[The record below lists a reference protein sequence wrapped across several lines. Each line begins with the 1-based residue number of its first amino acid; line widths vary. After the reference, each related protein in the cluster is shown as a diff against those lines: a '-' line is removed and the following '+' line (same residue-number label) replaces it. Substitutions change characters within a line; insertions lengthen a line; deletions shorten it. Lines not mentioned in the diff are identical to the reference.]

1 MLYQDGFPRL
11 RTVDHRVKHTSD
23 DPDSFEPSFHTGLVL
38 PIFPAHRVLA
48 SADFHALEML
58 FSASSMLHYNPVPY
72 LYLVLPSLFSPE
84 RTLLSLNYLCC
95 LLCRQ
100 FSNTMKCGLFT
111 HPRLHHRSN
120 RQSANHKNPEW
131 SLQRTAKR
139 QTGQKSERIPPGF
152 PVPVLLLPVHPAA
165 V

>member
-72 LYLVLPSLFSPE
+72 LYLVLPSPFSA
-84 RTLLSLNYLCC
+84 
-95 LLCRQ
+95 
-100 FSNTMKCGLFT
+100 G
-111 HPRLHHRSN
+111 
-120 RQSANHKNPEW
+120 KNPPFIE
-131 SLQRTAKR
+131 
-139 QTGQKSERIPPGF
+139 
-152 PVPVLLLPVHPAA
+152 LPFAA
-165 V
+165 CCAGNFQIR